1 MLEVIEGK
9 PPLPRWYPPYEH
21 GLFATAPQLGWE
33 ATPRSGSGGG
43 PNPTLVNNVETLANV
58 PHILAR
64 GPEWFRSMGT
74 PESPGT
80 IVATVVGDV
89 IAPDVG
95 EVELGTSLRDVIDG
109 VGSGIAPGRAVKAV
123 FSGVANPVD
132 RRRPARRAG
141 QLRGLPGDRQRH
153 GRRRVHRLRRHD
165 VHGRRRL
172 PAVEIPVDRVVRPVP
187 ALQARLE
194 RDHQP
199 PRTTGDRRRQRRRPA
214 HGSGTGWRG
223 SPTATAATSPS
234 RNNSWSTA
242 SCKRSPKSS
251 PNTSSSAGAHA
262 HGASRSPSSS
272 TSPTARPCTTTRSG
286 GNAPTG
292 PTNPTSEVLSEPAA
306 RRARAGCRPDRD
318 RTFDPCSFPD
328 ADGTNVPPVTH
339 RANLV
344 AAPAMAS
351 ARPPGS
357 KASSSSRSVRST
369 RGASG
374 RATRSSTT
382 PVTAAQPT
390 RPRVSVVGE
399 PVPGP
404 MSASSKCRRRTR
416 PGTTPHTT
424 RPAPGPPG
432 PKCRTRR
439 SSAIDEAREI
449 ARSFGPGAHDGVR
462 EVPFARL
469 QPSARHLHRNETSP
483 TSSLRCAHAAMNQ
496 RSSGAGEGS
505 ARVVRCGVGPPTPI

>member
-1 MLEVIEGK
+1 MPTFLLPDDPVTSLDAYLASDIGGLGIERAQRIGPAATIDAVLASGLRGRGGGGFPTGRKWAGIAAQAGTRRYVVCNGAEGEPGTFKDRALLRANPYQLVEGVIIAAFAVGAAEAFICLKRSFEREIDAVTRAVQEFQSAGICTDCQVTIVAGPDEYLFGEEKAMLEVIEGK
-9 PPLPRWYPPYEH
+9 PPLPRWFPPYEH

-95 EVELGTSLRDVIDG
+95 EVELGTPLRDVIDA
-109 VGSGIAPGRAVKAV
+109 VGSGVTPGATVKAV

-132 RRRPARRAG
+132 HRRPARRAG

-187 ALQARLE
+187 AVQDRLG

-214 HGSGTGWRG
+214 LDPCTGWRG

-234 RNNSWSTA
+234 RSKSMVDSIMQA
-242 SCKRSPKSS
+242 FPEEFAEHVELGRCPRPRRLPIPKL
-251 PNTSSSAGAHA
+251 
-262 HGASRSPSSS
+262 
-272 TSPTARPCTTTRSG
+272 ARP
-286 GNAPTG
+286 
-292 PTNPTSEVLSEPAA
+292 
-306 RRARAGCRPDRD
+306 RRRQGHLR
-318 RTFDPCSFPD
+318 
-328 ADGTNVPPVTH
+328 
-339 RANLV
+339 
-344 AAPAMAS
+344 
-351 ARPPGS
+351 
-357 KASSSSRSVRST
+357 RSVL
-369 RGASG
+369 AE
-374 RATRSSTT
+374 A
-382 PVTAAQPT
+382 
-390 RPRVSVVGE
+390 PRLDL
-399 PVPGP
+399 
-404 MSASSKCRRRTR
+404 RTR
-416 PGTTPHTT
+416 P
-424 RPAPGPPG
+424 A
-432 PKCRTRR
+432 K
-439 SSAIDEAREI
+439 S
-449 ARSFGPGAHDGVR
+449 
-462 EVPFARL
+462 
-469 QPSARHLHRNETSP
+469 
-483 TSSLRCAHAAMNQ
+483 
-496 RSSGAGEGS
+496 
-505 ARVVRCGVGPPTPI
+505 